1 METMRWTTLS
11 AAVAVLVA
19 SKAAGFGARGG
30 RRVGGAFAPRLLSTT
45 SLSMAVTSPTQVTP
59 ETQCAEAAK
68 LFLTDANLKFSPTSG
83 GVNNIVQYVED
94 SQGKKYILRVYNNGL
109 NSVRVKWEHDI
120 LNKLKGKTQMSFRI
134 PTMLPALATGETHV
148 KLSTG
153 AEACAMDL
161 IPGALPKLTAVE
173 DIGRASGELCTALAD
188 VVVDAAASP
197 NPPYFELFKV
207 HHAVT
212 RDAFFDIMKGPE
224 FDGCRAATTELV
236 AAIVDMEAKIKSPQ
250 YMALPKQVTRGVVA
264 PCRGGKTPLHPAFP
278 HRPRPADPRR
288 PALRQRAGGERQGD
302 RAARFRIL
310 RARLAGDGTGRVP
323 EQGPCTSPPRARKP
337 SV

>member
-1 METMRWTTLS
+1 
-11 AAVAVLVA
+11 
-19 SKAAGFGARGG
+19 
-30 RRVGGAFAPRLLSTT
+30 
-45 SLSMAVTSPTQVTP
+45 MAVTSPTLVTP

-288 PALRQRAGGERQGD
+288 LALRQRAGGERQGD
-302 RAARFRIL
+302 RSA
-310 RARLAGDGTGRVP
+310 
-323 EQGPCTSPPRARKP
+323 
-337 SV
+337 